1 MSDLIRSLQNKKA
14 SSSDAD
20 LRRVFQEGAKGVKH
34 DGGPKDRYVRG
45 TPESTEQKEI
55 GKSQAY
61 IRPMPYQNKKV
72 PGPYIQKGPSRSGGP
87 GQYIKSM
94 GR

>member
-1 MSDLIRSLQNKKA
+1 MSDIIRSLKKA

-20 LRRVFQEGAKGVKH
+20 LLKVFQEGAKGVKH
-34 DGGPKDRYVRG
+34 DGGPKDRYVSSNLRY
-45 TPESTEQKEI
+45 ENK
-55 GKSQAY
+55 QA
-61 IRPMPYQNKKV
+61 
-72 PGPYIQKGPSRSGGP
+72 PGPYIKKGPSRSGGP

>member
-1 MSDLIRSLQNKKA
+1 
-14 SSSDAD
+14 
-20 LRRVFQEGAKGVKH
+20 
-34 DGGPKDRYVRG
+34 
-45 TPESTEQKEI
+45 
-55 GKSQAY
+55 
-61 IRPMPYQNKKV
+61 MPYQNKKV

>member
-14 SSSDAD
+14 SAPDAD
-20 LRRVFQEGAKGVKH
+20 LLKVFQEGAKGVKH
-34 DGGPKDRYVRG
+34 DGGPKDRYVSSA
-45 TPESTEQKEI
+45 PVEQDDI